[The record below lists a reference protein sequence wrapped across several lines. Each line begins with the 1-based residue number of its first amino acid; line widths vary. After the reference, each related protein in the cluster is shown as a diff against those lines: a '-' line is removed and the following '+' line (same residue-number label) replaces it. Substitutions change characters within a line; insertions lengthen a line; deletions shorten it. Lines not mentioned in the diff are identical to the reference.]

1 MKLDITAR
9 QAEALLELLHQTSE
23 NQPMY
28 TDLLNVQKMLEGK
41 ISDMNE
47 LTLIFAER
55 YGARPRRKKLP
66 EA

>member
-28 TDLLNVQKMLEGK
+28 TDSLKVQKMLEGK
-41 ISDMNE
+41 ISDLNE
-47 LTLIFAER
+47 LTAMLAER
-55 YGARPRRKKLP
+55 
-66 EA
+66 